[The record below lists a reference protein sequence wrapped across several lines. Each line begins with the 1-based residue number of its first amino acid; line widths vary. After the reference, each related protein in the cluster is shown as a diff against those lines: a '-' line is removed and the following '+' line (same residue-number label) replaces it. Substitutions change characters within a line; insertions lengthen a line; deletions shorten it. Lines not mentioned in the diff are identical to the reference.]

1 MPTSSLAR
9 PPRRTKVQGR
19 FEKEFEEVDEI
30 GSGEFGKVL
39 KVKRRGKDNE
49 VFAVKKSKRFEGL
62 KHR

>member
-1 MPTSSLAR
+1 
-9 PPRRTKVQGR
+9 
-19 FEKEFEEVDEI
+19 VDEI